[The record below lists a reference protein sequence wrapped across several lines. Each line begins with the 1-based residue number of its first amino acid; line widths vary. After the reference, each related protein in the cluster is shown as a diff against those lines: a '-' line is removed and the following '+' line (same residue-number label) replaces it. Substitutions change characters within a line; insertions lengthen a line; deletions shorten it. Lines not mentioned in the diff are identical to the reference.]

1 MSRFGTDYHIAR
13 STGHCWATGQPMPP
27 GSPCIAAIVE
37 RTGEEGFDRVDVS
50 MAAWESGA
58 RPAGLFSF
66 WKNVVP
72 APDAKP
78 KLLVDD
84 TVLMDVFERMAADD
98 RPQRQAFRFV
108 LALILMR
115 KKLLKFVG
123 RKGEGPDERWLL
135 LPRGT
140 AGGTETERTP
150 IEVANPQL
158 SDDDVRTLTDQLG
171 EILQGEL

>member
-1 MSRFGTDYHIAR
+1 MTRFGTDYQIAR
-13 STGHCWATGQPMPP
+13 STGHCWATGQPMVP

-37 RTGEEGFDRVDVS
+37 RSGEEGFDRLDIS
-50 MAAWESGA
+50 MAAWESGS
-58 RPAGLFSF
+58 RPEGLFSF
-66 WKNVVP
+66 WKTVVP
-72 APDAKP
+72 SPDSKP

-84 TVLMDVFERMAADD
+84 AVLMDVFERMAADD

-123 RKGEGPDERWLL
+123 RKRDGEGECWLL
-135 LPRGT
+135 VPRGP
-140 AGGTETERTP
+140 AGEAERSP
-150 IEVANPQL
+150 IEVINPQI

>member
-1 MSRFGTDYHIAR
+1 MTRFGTDYHIAR
-13 STGHCWATGQPMPP
+13 STGQCWATGQPMTP

-37 RTGEEGFDRVDVS
+37 RPGEEGFDRLDVS
-50 MAAWESGA
+50 MEAWDSGA
-58 RPAGLFSF
+58 RPEGLFSF
-66 WKNVVP
+66 WKAIVP
-72 APDAKP
+72 SPDAKP

-84 TVLMDVFERMAADD
+84 AVLMDVFERMAADD

-123 RKGEGPDERWLL
+123 RKGEGEGERWLL
-135 LPRGT
+135 VPRGP
-140 AGGTETERTP
+140 AGEIERTP
-150 IEVANPQL
+150 IEVVNPQL